1 MRTRQTISKGVVCY
15 QSEFLQKKVAICS
28 YYLETMYFTILFKC
42 WLSIAGEYDRTTF
55 LFELA
60 LLSRG
65 VIATQKKSTMLPP
78 KHMTNLMLKLGI
90 SLALIKML

>member
-15 QSEFLQKKVAICS
+15 QSESLLKKLLFAHI
-28 YYLETMYFTILFKC
+28 ILFKC

-65 VIATQKKSTMLPP
+65 VVATQKKSTILPA
-78 KHMTNLMLKLGI
+78 KHMTNMMLKLGI

>member
-1 MRTRQTISKGVVCY
+1 
-15 QSEFLQKKVAICS
+15 
-28 YYLETMYFTILFKC
+28 MYFTILFKC

-65 VIATQKKSTMLPP
+65 VIAAQKKEHHASSEAHD
-78 KHMTNLMLKLGI
+78 K
-90 SLALIKML
+90 SDA

>member
-1 MRTRQTISKGVVCY
+1 
-15 QSEFLQKKVAICS
+15 
-28 YYLETMYFTILFKC
+28 MYFTILFKC

-65 VIATQKKSTMLPP
+65 VIAAQKKEHHASSKAHDKSDALVW
-78 KHMTNLMLKLGI
+78 HQSRTNKN
-90 SLALIKML
+90 AIKKGVNTWVS